1 MKDMRF
7 GAVFVALAAMG
18 CGSSSSPAAAP
29 PPDEDAGVDPAL
41 FSIPSYSCVFTCDG
55 GCAEWS
61 GGYQCQNLG
70 DWSAI
75 PHDPT
80 ACGDFDGGV
89 ATPAAAQCTASPA
102 TGDAIKYAGPDP
114 DDATITILPDG
125 RRVKAAGSEW
135 IFDEPDLTP
144 NAPVNVL
151 PVPGTNYL
159 LVVDMAYDTQ
169 SVRVV
174 DKTLIGSGATP
185 VVSSVPFPVP
195 QALGSP
201 IVFVPPGLV
210 LVATDDGV
218 VQALS
223 LDTTT
228 GALAVDDTKSIM
240 LPASV
245 NDQNGAAN
253 YYVGGLALSP
263 DATKLVVTGI
273 FDQHALVFDLTAA
286 TYGTQLG
293 SVDIGAGG
301 TFKAAFDPS
310 DATGHFAYATLWG
323 GHAMVELD
331 VSTPSAPVKTRTF
344 AIEKNPQGFDFL
356 DSRWIAVANDLG
368 DAIDLIDRTT
378 ATVTPVPIDMA
389 TSLPGIEP
397 CNLAYDATNARLY
410 ATLCGSNAVSAWS
423 VDTTM
428 TPPALTPLGR
438 VPTSW
443 WPTSVAILPGGD
455 LAITSMRGHS
465 NGPLQ
470 MQFAVGNGD
479 SMHEVRGGIQA
490 VPMPSA
496 ADLTAGET
504 SVGTFDNAGA
514 VAGTP
519 TVTCPN
525 AENDFPL
532 PPTNTQ
538 GPSKQIQHVI
548 FVLRENKTYD
558 GVLGDLPTVNGD
570 PTLTLEKTTPEMDK
584 LWLNFRNLVRAFAT
598 DDNYYTDAELSNQ
611 GHTWTTYGRQTDFN
625 ERTWAMNGYSRN
637 IWVSEVQ
644 PQGTADIGQPIEGS
658 MFDWLQNNSITLKIE
673 GEAEGTPA
681 VKMGVNSLDL
691 RYPGGF
697 IQNIGYPDVEKA
709 CYVAGKLRVVCDMP
723 QVMYMTMPNDH
734 TESVNPTTPSP
745 ELMIATNDEATGM
758 LIDALSHS
766 PYWASSLVIVTEDD
780 PADGGDHVEHHRT
793 PIMFASPWIKHGY
806 VSKQHLGVASMHKM
820 IAHIFGIPYP
830 NDMVANAPL
839 PLDLFSSTPDVTPYT
854 YTPRQWP
861 ATCGTTPTLAEQR
874 LRDSWDFD
882 EVDEQPGLDQQ
893 IARYLRGNQLQ
904 ELTPKMERDIAN
916 RKRMKGR

>member
-1 MKDMRF
+1 VTDTRV
-7 GAVFVALAAMG
+7 GVVLLGLALAA
-18 CGSSSSPAAAP
+18 CGSSSSSPAAAP
-29 PPDEDAGVDPAL
+29 PPEDAGVDPTI
-41 FSIPSYSCVFTCDG
+41 FSIPAYSCVFTCDG

-61 GGYQCQNLG
+61 DGYQCQNLG
-70 DWSAI
+70 DWNAI

-80 ACGDFDGGV
+80 ACGDFDGGI

-114 DDATITILPDG
+114 DDATVTILPDG
-125 RRVKAAGSEW
+125 RRVKAAGAEW

-151 PVPGTNYL
+151 PVAGTKYL
-159 LVVDMAYDTQ
+159 LVVDMAYETQ

-174 DKTLIGSGATP
+174 DQTLIGSGTTP

-228 GALAVDDTKSIM
+228 GALAVDDAKSIM
-240 LPASV
+240 LPASID
-245 NDQNGAAN
+245 DQNGAAN

-263 DATKLVVTGI
+263 DASKLVVTGI
-273 FDQHALVFDLTAA
+273 FDHHALVFDLSAA

-301 TFKAAFDPS
+301 TFKAAFDPN

-323 GHAMVELD
+323 GHALVEID
-331 VSTPSAPVKTRTF
+331 VSTPSAPVKTRTL
-344 AIEKNPQGFDFL
+344 AIDKNPQGFDFL

-368 DAIDLIDRTT
+368 DAIDLVDRTT

-389 TSLPGIEP
+389 SSLPGIEP

-410 ATLCGSNAVSAWS
+410 ATLCGSNAVSVWS

-428 TPPALTPLGR
+428 TPPALSPLGR
-438 VPTSW
+438 LPTSW

-470 MQFAVGNGD
+470 MQFTVGNGD
-479 SMHEVRGGIQA
+479 SMHEVRGGIQT

-496 ADLTAGET
+496 ADLAAGET

-519 TVTCPN
+519 TVSCPN

-538 GPSKQIQHVI
+538 GPSKQIRHVI

-637 IWVSEVQ
+637 IWVSQVQ
-644 PQGTADIGQPIEGS
+644 PQGTSDIGQPIEGS
-658 MFDWLQNNSITLKIE
+658 MFDWLQNNSVTLKIE
-673 GEAEGTPA
+673 GEGEGTPA
-681 VKMGVNSLDL
+681 VKTGVNSLDL

-734 TESVNPTTPSP
+734 TESVDPTTPSP

-758 LIDALSHS
+758 LVDALSHS

-793 PIMFASPWIKHGY
+793 PILFASPWIKHGY

-820 IAHIFGIPYP
+820 IAHLFGIPYP

-854 YTPRQWP
+854 YTPREWP
-861 ATCGTTPTLAEQR
+861 ATCGTQPTLAEQR

-882 EVDEQPGLDQQ
+882 DVDEQPGLDQQ
-893 IARYLRGNQLQ
+893 IARYLRGNQRQ
-904 ELTPKMERDIAN
+904 ALTPEMERDIAN